1 MFLFSFH
8 TQFFLN
14 QLVHYAIFIFFTHST
29 ICSTPL
35 QLRTTYI
42 TATVPPERVSI
53 KDESDTERNTVVG
66 PYSEGDLIKLKC
78 DVYGGKPTPTISWYR
93 DGIPLGAETN
103 FIPHGRHLRSE
114 ITLGPLTR
122 QDLNSRLTCKSVN
135 HQKMSPIE
143 TTVQLDMNCKL
154 I

>member
-1 MFLFSFH
+1 MYLHVVFFSLCVFFF
-8 TQFFLN
+8 FFLQN
-14 QLVHYAIFIFFTHST
+14 L
-29 ICSTPL
+29 
-35 QLRTTYI
+35 
-42 TATVPPERVSI
+42 VPPERISI
-53 KDESDTERNTVVG
+53 KDESNTERTSVVG
-66 PYSEGDLIKLKC
+66 PYSEGDIIKLKC

-103 FIPHGRHLRSE
+103 FLPNERHLRSS

-135 HQKMSPIE
+135 HQKSTPIE

-154 I
+154 IYL